1 MTKRSEEPK
10 TLVERLSSGDGEA
23 IEDFFNL
30 YYERIFK
37 YTYRMLNNPA
47 DAEDATQETFI
58 RALRRCGD
66 VRSDNALTHWLFRIA
81 HNLCVDKRRQQPL
94 VELPP
99 DLPIGQSEDRAATR
113 LSVRQALMELP
124 ADYVDPLI
132 LCDVQEVTANEA
144 AEILGISVP
153 ALKSRLYR
161 GRSALRQRL
170 SSVIGQQGEEQE
182 KKKKKR
188 RKSK

>member
-1 MTKRSEEPK
+1 VSKKSNEPK

-30 YYERIFK
+30 YYDRIFK

-58 RALRRCGD
+58 RALRRCD
-66 VRSDNALTHWLFRIA
+66 SIRSEQALTNWLFRIA
-81 HNLCVDKRRQQPL
+81 RNLCIDKRRQQPL

-99 DLPIGQSEDRAATR
+99 DLPMGQTEDRAATR
-113 LSVRQALMELP
+113 MSVRQALNELP

-132 LCDVQEVTANEA
+132 LCDVEEVTANEA

-170 SSVIGQQGEEQE
+170 NSILGQTEEE
-182 KKKKKR
+182 PKKRRR